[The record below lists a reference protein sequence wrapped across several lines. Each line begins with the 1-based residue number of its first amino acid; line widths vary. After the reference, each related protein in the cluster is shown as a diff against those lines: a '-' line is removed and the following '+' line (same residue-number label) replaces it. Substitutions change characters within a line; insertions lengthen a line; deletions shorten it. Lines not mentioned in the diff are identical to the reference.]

1 MTNHQW
7 SSLTPPNGL
16 KLLARC
22 SICGATTSCV
32 LVLRR
37 RLMDSTNYGVSTTS
51 SIKEEVWVR
60 ISLPFDGSF
69 VPLFLTQVW
78 HLHNTKLI
86 HVSHNVSMTSLRRRP
101 SGSMRKITFEC
112 PALPT
117 TTLRSIFHSTLGKDM
132 ISWRRNSLRKN

>member
-7 SSLTPPNGL
+7 SSLTPPKGL
-16 KLLARC
+16 KLSAKC
-22 SICGATTSCV
+22 TVCGATTECV

-37 RLMDSTNYGVSTTS
+37 RLMDSTNYGVSTIS

-60 ISLPFDGSF
+60 ISLPFDGSS

-86 HVSHNVSMTSLRRRP
+86 HVSHNISMTSLRQRP
-101 SGSMRKITFEC
+101 SDSMRKITFEC
-112 PALPT
+112 PALLS
-117 TTLRSIFHSTLGKDM
+117 TTLKWIFHGT
-132 ISWRRNSLRKN
+132 